1 MFKTG
6 GYINSEQAVLAVCH
20 QENPPEPSCQLHLA
34 RRGTTEDMIMD
45 GTGLLPNR
53 KDRAGHCQ

>member
-20 QENPPEPSCQLHLA
+20 QETPEPSCQLHLA
-34 RRGTTEDMIMD
+34 CRRTTEDMIMD

-53 KDRAGHCQ
+53 KDRAGHGQ